1 MAETTTQ
8 EEAQQLPRMDFI
20 TYLNNLVATAQLYLE
35 GIRDP
40 ETDEIVVNLGLVK
53 GIIDTIEML
62 EEKTKGNLTAP
73 EANFLA
79 NTLYELRMGYVR
91 AISSQEAAQTETT
104 PDSTEEAEASSEET
118 TAPTEAET
126 SVEDSTVDPP
136 TNDTE
141 NVSEPEK

>member
-1 MAETTTQ
+1 MQAGPNQERYMADTTTQ
-8 EEAQQLPRMDFI
+8 EEAQQLPPIDFI

-35 GIRDP
+35 GIPDP
-40 ETDEIVVNLGLVK
+40 ETGEVIVNLGLVK

-91 AISSQEAAQTETT
+91 DNQSARKTGRR
-104 PDSTEEAEASSEET
+104 
-118 TAPTEAET
+118 
-126 SVEDSTVDPP
+126 
-136 TNDTE
+136 NG
-141 NVSEPEK
+141 N

>member
-20 TYLNNLVATAQLYLE
+20 SYLNNLVATGQLYLE

-40 ETDEIVVNLGLVK
+40 ETDEVVVNLGLVK

-73 EANFLA
+73 EANFLS

-91 AISSQEAAQTETT
+91 AISKQEA
-104 PDSTEEAEASSEET
+104 
-118 TAPTEAET
+118 TAEAET
-126 SVEDSTVDPP
+126 QEDTSA
-136 TNDTE
+136 E
-141 NVSEPEK
+141 EPEGE

>member
-8 EEAQQLPRMDFI
+8 EEAQQPPRIDFI
-20 TYLNNLVATAQLYLE
+20 TYLNNLVATGQLYLE
-35 GIRDP
+35 GIRDT
-40 ETDEIVVNLGLVK
+40 ETDEVVVNLGLVK

-91 AISSQEAAQTETT
+91 AISHQETT
-104 PDSTEEAEASSEET
+104 P
-118 TAPTEAET
+118 EAET
-126 SVEDSTVDPP
+126 QKETSAE
-136 TNDTE
+136 
-141 NVSEPEK
+141 EPEGEAPDNEPDAS

>member
-8 EEAQQLPRMDFI
+8 EEAQQLPRIDFI
-20 TYLNNLVATAQLYLE
+20 TYLNNLVATGQLYLE

-40 ETDEIVVNLGLVK
+40 ETDEVVVNLGLVK

-62 EEKTKGNLTAP
+62 EEKTQGNLTAP

-91 AISSQEAAQTETT
+91 AISRQEVTPEAETKEET
-104 PDSTEEAEASSEET
+104 SAEEPEGETSDNAPEAEA
-118 TAPTEAET
+118 PTNEAENG
-126 SVEDSTVDPP
+126 S
-136 TNDTE
+136 
-141 NVSEPEK
+141 

>member
-8 EEAQQLPRMDFI
+8 EEEQQLPRIDFI
-20 TYLNNLVATAQLYLE
+20 TYLNNLVATGQLYLE

-40 ETDEIVVNLGLVK
+40 ETDEVVVNLGLVK

-79 NTLYELRMGYVR
+79 NTLYELRMGYIR
-91 AISSQEAAQTETT
+91 AISQQETAA
-104 PDSTEEAEASSEET
+104 
-118 TAPTEAET
+118 EAET
-126 SVEDSTVDPP
+126 QEETSTEDPKG
-136 TNDTE
+136 E
-141 NVSEPEK
+141 

>member
-8 EEAQQLPRMDFI
+8 EEAQQLPPIDFI

-40 ETDEIVVNLGLVK
+40 ETDEVVVNLGLVK

-73 EANFLA
+73 ESNFLA

-91 AISSQEAAQTETT
+91 AISRQETVAQEETEEDTA
-104 PDSTEEAEASSEET
+104 TEESEVDASDNASEAEAAT
-118 TAPTEAET
+118 NAP
-126 SVEDSTVDPP
+126 
-136 TNDTE
+136 E
-141 NVSEPEK
+141 NASEPEAK

>member
-8 EEAQQLPRMDFI
+8 EEAQQLPRIDFI
-20 TYLNNLVATAQLYLE
+20 TYLNNLVTTGQLYLE

-40 ETDEIVVNLGLVK
+40 ETDELVINLGLVK

-91 AISSQEAAQTETT
+91 AISQQEAAAEAETQEET
-104 PDSTEEAEASSEET
+104 SAEEPEGETSDNAPEAEAPKNE
-118 TAPTEAET
+118 P
-126 SVEDSTVDPP
+126 
-136 TNDTE
+136 DT
-141 NVSEPEK
+141 SEP

>member
-8 EEAQQLPRMDFI
+8 EEEQQLPRIDFI
-20 TYLNNLVATAQLYLE
+20 TYLNNLVATGQLYLD

-40 ETDEIVVNLGLVK
+40 ETDEVVVNLGLVK

-91 AISSQEAAQTETT
+91 AISQQE
-104 PDSTEEAEASSEET
+104 
-118 TAPTEAET
+118 TATEAET
-126 SVEDSTVDPP
+126 QEETSAEE
-136 TNDTE
+136 TE
-141 NVSEPEK
+141 GETSNNEPDAS

>member
-1 MAETTTQ
+1 MAETTAQ
-8 EEAQQLPRMDFI
+8 EEAQQLPRIDFI
-20 TYLNNLVATAQLYLE
+20 TYLNNLVATGQLYLE

-40 ETDEIVVNLGLVK
+40 DTGEVVVNLGLVK

-91 AISSQEAAQTETT
+91 AISKPEVTPEAETQKAT
-104 PDSTEEAEASSEET
+104 SAEEAEAET
-118 TAPTEAET
+118 SDNAPEAEAPTNEAEN
-126 SVEDSTVDPP
+126 SS
-136 TNDTE
+136 
-141 NVSEPEK
+141 

>member
-8 EEAQQLPRMDFI
+8 EEEQQLPRIDFI
-20 TYLNNLVATAQLYLE
+20 TYLNNLVATGQLYLD

-40 ETDEIVVNLGLVK
+40 ETDEVVVNLGLVK

-91 AISSQEAAQTETT
+91 AISQQ
-104 PDSTEEAEASSEET
+104 ET
-118 TAPTEAET
+118 TAEAET
-126 SVEDSTVDPP
+126 QEETSAEK
-136 TNDTE
+136 TE
-141 NVSEPEK
+141 GETSNNEPDAS

>member
-8 EEAQQLPRMDFI
+8 EEAQQLPRIDFI
-20 TYLNNLVATAQLYLE
+20 TYLNNLVATGQLYLE

-40 ETDEIVVNLGLVK
+40 ETDEVVVNLGLVK

-91 AISSQEAAQTETT
+91 AISQQETAAETETQAGT
-104 PDSTEEAEASSEET
+104 STEEPEG
-118 TAPTEAET
+118 ET
-126 SVEDSTVDPP
+126 S
-136 TNDTE
+136 N
-141 NVSEPEK
+141 NEPDAS

>member
-8 EEAQQLPRMDFI
+8 EEAQQLPRIDFI
-20 TYLNNLVATAQLYLE
+20 TYLNNLVATGQLYLE

-40 ETDEIVVNLGLVK
+40 ETDEVVVNLGLVK

-91 AISSQEAAQTETT
+91 AISQQETAAAAETQEETSGEEPEGETSDNT
-104 PDSTEEAEASSEET
+104 PEAEA
-118 TAPTEAET
+118 
-126 SVEDSTVDPP
+126 P
-136 TNDTE
+136 TNETE
-141 NVSEPEK
+141 NGF

>member
-8 EEAQQLPRMDFI
+8 EEAQQLPRIDFI
-20 TYLNNLVATAQLYLE
+20 TYLNNLVATGHLYLE

-40 ETDEIVVNLGLVK
+40 ETDEVVVNLGLVK

-91 AISSQEAAQTETT
+91 AISQQETAA
-104 PDSTEEAEASSEET
+104 
-118 TAPTEAET
+118 EAET
-126 SVEDSTVDPP
+126 QEETSAE
-136 TNDTE
+136 
-141 NVSEPEK
+141 EPEGETSDNEPDAS

>member
-1 MAETTTQ
+1 MADTTTQ
-8 EEAQQLPRMDFI
+8 EEAQQLPPIDFI

-40 ETDEIVVNLGLVK
+40 ETDEVIVNLGLVK

-62 EEKTKGNLTAP
+62 EDKTKGNLTAP

-91 AISSQEAAQTETT
+91 AISRQ
-104 PDSTEEAEASSEET
+104 ET
-118 TAPTEAET
+118 TAEAET
-126 SVEDSTVDPP
+126 EQTSAE
-136 TNDTE
+136 
-141 NVSEPEK
+141 EPEGETPDNASDAS

>member
-8 EEAQQLPRMDFI
+8 EEEQQLPRIDFI
-20 TYLNNLVATAQLYLE
+20 TYLNNLVATGQLYLE

-40 ETDEIVVNLGLVK
+40 ETDEVVVNLGLVK

-91 AISSQEAAQTETT
+91 AISQQE
-104 PDSTEEAEASSEET
+104 
-118 TAPTEAET
+118 TATEAET
-126 SVEDSTVDPP
+126 QEETSAEE
-136 TNDTE
+136 TE
-141 NVSEPEK
+141 GETSNNEPDAS